1 MLAAANFCGATG
13 WSAASTVPALA
24 WAQGYPSRP
33 VRIVVGFPPGGVGD
47 VLARLEAQWLSEK
60 LRQPFIVENRPGA
73 GGQYRGRG
81 GHQCVAGWLY
91 AAFRRGESCDQC
103 DAL

>member
-1 MLAAANFCGATG
+1 MKCSRREFLFGATAVVG
-13 WSAASTVPALA
+13 ASTVPALA
-24 WAQGYPSRP
+24 WSQGYPSRP

-73 GGQYRGRG
+73 GGNIAAES
-81 GHQCVAGWLY
+81 GHQCVAGWHMRC
-91 AAFRRGESCDQC
+91 FSSG
-103 DAL
+103 